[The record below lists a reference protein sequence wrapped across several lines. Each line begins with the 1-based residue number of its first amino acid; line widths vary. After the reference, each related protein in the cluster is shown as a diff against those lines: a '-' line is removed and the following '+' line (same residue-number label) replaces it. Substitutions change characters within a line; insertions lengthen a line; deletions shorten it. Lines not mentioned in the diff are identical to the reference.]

1 MRIQIQSVRL
11 PEKTRPHEA
20 AGSAFAGTSAP
31 MCHRFMA
38 SFAVVEK
45 KYVVKITIIPLNSQ
59 KKK

>member
-20 AGSAFAGTSAP
+20 AGRTFAGTPAP

-45 KYVVKITIIPLNSQ
+45 KNAVTNTTIPLNLQ
-59 KKK
+59 KK

>member
-11 PEKTRPHEA
+11 PEKIRPDEA

-38 SFAVVEK
+38 SLAVVEK
-45 KYVVKITIIPLNSQ
+45 KNAVTNTTIPLNLQ
-59 KKK
+59 KK